1 MSNKT
6 VEVRVVP
13 TKSITPDETQPRKF
27 FSAEKMKTLMDSI
40 KEHGIINPIIVQEVS
55 NGKYLIE
62 DGERRFRA
70 ASELQLSEVP
80 VIIRPLTNAT
90 ERLVQ
95 QFNIQ
100 EQHEVWSPIEKARA
114 IATLAE
120 ELKLDLRE
128 VCKMLNVTTKDMS
141 RYVAFANLSDREAY
155 IRSEVPLDYVTSIV
169 TLTNRMK
176 DLSVHTLEEDFTKQD
191 SKKVE
196 GRIAGMIRDGVIARR
211 ADIVKLTDAFTKNPK
226 LMEKFMNDAKATPN
240 SLFTESKAKGAFH
253 LRNATYAAH
262 YLRTH
267 VEAFLLLR
275 DVEVSPEQLA
285 VLKKAVESARRL
297 IEAID

>member
-70 ASELQLSEVP
+70 ASELNLAEVP
-80 VIIRPLTNAT
+80 AIIRPLTNAT
-90 ERLVQ
+90 DRLVQ

-100 EQHEVWSPIEKARA
+100 EQHEVWSPVEKARA
-114 IATLAE
+114 ITTLSE
-120 ELKLDLRE
+120 ELKLDLRQT
-128 VCKMLNVTTKDMS
+128 CKLLNVTAHDMS
-141 RYVAFANLSDREAY
+141 RYVAFANLADRESF
-155 IRSEVPLDYVTSIV
+155 IRNEVPLDYVSSIV
-169 TLTNRMK
+169 SLTNRMK
-176 DLSVHTLEEDFTKQD
+176 DLSVHTLEQNFTKQD
-191 SKKVE
+191 SKKIENRV
-196 GRIAGMIRDGVIARR
+196 AGMIREGTVTKR
-211 ADIVKLTDAFTKNPK
+211 ADIIKLTDAFTKNPK
-226 LMEKFMNDAKATPN
+226 LMEKFMSDAKATPD
-240 SLFTESKAKGAFH
+240 SLFSESKAKGAFH

-267 VEAFLLLR
+267 VDAFLLLR